1 MNESSQ
7 RSQSTWGL
15 VAGASLISTGL
26 AAYEIVP
33 ASVTPLI
40 RDSLNIGPTTAG
52 LLVGIMFG
60 TAVITSLPAGAVLDR
75 TNTRNAM
82 AVAVI
87 ILFLAGIWGW
97 MAGRSGDYRAV
108 IASSCCWR
116 RCVRRRLECG
126 HRHRE
131 PIGRRISAGD
141 CCWRV
146 HCQWP
151 SRIRTRSGNGSTR
164 RSVVWLASDLPR
176 VQWDCSRRISPVLAD
191 EPRSRTQQWR

>member
-1 MNESSQ
+1 V
-7 RSQSTWGL
+7 GL

-108 IASSCCWR
+108 IASRAVGGVAYVVVWNAGIDIVSRSVDESR
-116 RCVRRRLECG
+116 RATAVGVFTASGPVGFALG
-126 HRHRE
+126 
-131 PIGRRISAGD
+131 
-141 CCWRV
+141 
-146 HCQWP
+146 Q
-151 SRIRTRSGNGSTR
+151 GNGSTR

-191 EPRSRTQQWR
+191 EPRSRTQWR